1 MEHPLSS
8 GAEITKAPLLRAIA
22 AFGLPLV
29 AAMMLAALFNLV
41 DIFIVARL
49 ADPEVAVAAVTIPS
63 LLNSLPTII
72 FNGIV
77 NAILALV
84 ARHHGLGNRDE
95 ANHAAEQ
102 GMLVTVILSVLF
114 GVPMWIWAEE
124 IVVAFGARGAV
135 VPGAEAYLAIMS
147 AGLITMFL
155 LLAVTGVMR
164 AAGNSLLP
172 MALVVGANLL
182 NVVLDWW
189 LVLGPP
195 KMGVAGAAWGT
206 VISRGIFCLIGMVV
220 LWRGFA
226 GLVVRRF
233 AWRWRTVWSI
243 LRIGIPSSVQ
253 WLVRMLSYLYTLR
266 FVAVAAPLAGIGVTE
281 AQAAFG
287 VGLRLDSLAL
297 FGGFGW
303 GAAAATF
310 VGQNL
315 GRGLPERAIRSTWTA
330 LGLNMMM
337 MLLFAGAYVLFAEPL
352 LGVMGF
358 DVGEGMNAQ
367 QVRDIGRTYL
377 YVTSAGYV
385 FLAVAVVISQALAG
399 AGATKFPFLL
409 ETLAYGLIGYP
420 LTWWVATRADELGLR
435 AFWAVAVA
443 LHLAVAVA
451 YVLWFQLG
459 WWTRKELS

>member
-1 MEHPLSS
+1 MESPSS
-8 GAEITKAPLLRAIA
+8 GAGITEAPLLRGIA

-49 ADPEVAVAAVTIPS
+49 DNPEVAVAAVTIPS

-84 ARHHGLGNRDE
+84 ARHHGLGNRKE
-95 ANHAAEQ
+95 ANQAAEQ
-102 GMLVTVILSVLF
+102 GMLVTVVLSLVF
-114 GVPMWIWAEE
+114 GIPMWYWAKD
-124 IVVAFGARGAV
+124 IVVAFGAHGAV
-135 VPGAEAYLAIMS
+135 VPGATAYLAIMS
-147 AGLITMFL
+147 AGLVTMFL

-172 MALVVGANLL
+172 MTLVVGANLM
-182 NVVLDWW
+182 NVALDFW

-195 KMGVAGAAWGT
+195 RMGVAGAAWGT
-206 VISRGIFCLIGMVV
+206 VISRGVFCLVGVVV

-226 GLVVRRF
+226 GLLVRHF
-233 AWRWRTVWSI
+233 AWHWRTVWSI
-243 LRIGIPSSVQ
+243 LRIGIPSSFQ

-266 FVAVAAPLAGIGVTE
+266 FVAMAAGLAGVGVTE

-310 VGQNL
+310 VGQHL
-315 GRGLPERAIRSTWTA
+315 GRRMRDRAIRSTWIA

-337 MLLFAGAYVLFAEPL
+337 MLVFAGAYVLFAEPL
-352 LGVMGF
+352 LGIMGF
-358 DVGEGMNAQ
+358 DVGEGVNSQ
-367 QVRDIGRTYL
+367 LVRDLGRTYL
-377 YVTSAGYV
+377 YVSSSGYV
-385 FLAVAVVISQALAG
+385 FLAVAVVVSQALAG
-399 AGATKFPFLL
+399 AGATKFPFFL

-420 LTWWVATRADELGLR
+420 LTWWVASQAGSIGLR
-435 AFWAVAVA
+435 AFWAVTVV

-451 YVLWFQLG
+451 YVIWFQLG